1 MNAGSKIYFDYN
13 ATTPVDQRALDAM
26 MPYFNRAFGNPS
38 SSGHPYGWEAE
49 EAVEL
54 AREQTAELIGASPG
68 EIYFTSGATEAANL
82 AIKGLCGHSSNRGN
96 HLITCATEHK
106 AVLETCRSLEEAG
119 YRLTWLPVDENGAI
133 DPGELEDAITD
144 DTALVALMQAN
155 NETGTIHPIDRIA
168 EITRAHNI
176 PLFTDATQAVGKI
189 PVDVKQLGADML
201 AFSSHKLYGPK
212 GAGALYISRDG
223 KPDLAPILHGG
234 AHEKGL
240 RPGTLNVP
248 GIVGF
253 GKACELCAA
262 ERQAEA
268 KRLGRLRDRLELE
281 LSELEGILFNGAK
294 GNRLPHTTSISFGD
308 IDGSNLL
315 RQLKGLALS
324 QGSACSSA
332 TQKPSHV
339 LKAMGHSDELA
350 RSTIRISLGRP
361 TTGEEINYAIETIKE
376 VIPQLKLSSS

>member
-1 MNAGSKIYFDYN
+1 MTCYWPLQVGAQEQAFASQAGS
-13 ATTPVDQRALDAM
+13 AAQAAHES
-26 MPYFNRAFGNPS
+26 A
-38 SSGHPYGWEAE
+38 AQ
-49 EAVEL
+49 AV
-54 AREQTAELIGASPG
+54 Q
-68 EIYFTSGATEAANL
+68 
-82 AIKGLCGHSSNRGN
+82 
-96 HLITCATEHK
+96 
-106 AVLETCRSLEEAG
+106 
-119 YRLTWLPVDENGAI
+119 
-133 DPGELEDAITD
+133 
-144 DTALVALMQAN
+144 ALVAGLHTQAR
-155 NETGTIHPIDRIA
+155 ELSGLAAQQRQAA
-168 EITRAHNI
+168 EQ
-176 PLFTDATQAVGKI
+176 ATQAVGKI

-223 KPDLAPILHGG
+223 KPDLAPVLHGG

-268 KRLGRLRDRLELE
+268 KRLGKLRDRLESE

-332 TQKPSHV
+332 
-339 LKAMGHSDELA
+339 
-350 RSTIRISLGRP
+350 RRCWISGWSRV
-361 TTGEEINYAIETIKE
+361 TGSGSA
-376 VIPQLKLSSS
+376 

>member
-54 AREQTAELIGASPG
+54 AREQTAELIGAHPG

-133 DPGELEDAITD
+133 DLGELEDAITD

-155 NETGTIHPIDRIA
+155 NETGTIHPIDKIS
-168 EITRAHNI
+168 ELTRAHNV

-189 PVDVKQLGADML
+189 PVNVKEMGADML

-268 KRLGRLRDRLELE
+268 KRLGRLRDRLESE
-281 LSELEGILFNGAK
+281 LSELEGILFNGDK

-361 TTGEEINYAIETIKE
+361 TTGEEINYAIATIKK
-376 VIPQLKLSSS
+376 VIPQLKLSSP